1 MLVSG
6 LRRVAGELM
15 NKLVRIVVFWLA
27 AADPLQAAEYLEL
40 TDLRLIDGSGAPA
53 RSVSSLLVRDGVIVA
68 IDAAGERPVPEA
80 DARWTRIGLAGAWV
94 MPGLIDTHVHV
105 SRYADPRRG
114 DRVLASAL
122 RGGVTSVRDL
132 AGDARALGE
141 IERAIEAGEWPGP
154 TLVYSALFGGPA
166 VFRNGP
172 TADMAPGRP
181 PGEAPWARR
190 IDAATD
196 LRQAVAEARGA
207 GVRNIKVYG
216 DLKPRLAAA
225 LIREARRQGLMT
237 TAHATVFPA
246 APGDLV
252 DAGIGSLAH
261 APYLVW
267 EAADTVPDDYGQ
279 RINGPWSRIAPD
291 HPRLLALYRR
301 MAERGVFLDATL
313 YVYKAMKDYAP
324 AQMDTGWTEAAFAW
338 GAAATRLAQAAGV
351 RVTTGTDWF
360 EPRDEG
366 DLPHT
371 HDEMALLVEHAGF
384 TPAQAIV
391 AATRNGA
398 AALGLDD
405 RGMLA
410 VGKRADLIV
419 LDADP
424 LADIH
429 NTRRIRFTVRR
440 GIVVA
445 PH

>member
-1 MLVSG
+1 MTKV
-6 LRRVAGELM
+6 LRG
-15 NKLVRIVVFWLA
+15 IVLWLA
-27 AADPLQAAEYLEL
+27 AAGPLQAADYLEL
-40 TDLRLIDGSGAPA
+40 TDLQLVDGSGAPA
-53 RSVSSLLVRDGVIVA
+53 RAVKSLLVRDGVIVA
-68 IDAAGERPVPEA
+68 IDEDGPRPAAEA

-94 MPGLIDTHVHV
+94 MPGLVDTHVHL
-105 SRYADPRRG
+105 SRFPDPRRG
-114 DRVLASAL
+114 DRILASAL

-141 IERAIEAGEWPGP
+141 IERAVEAGEWPGP
-154 TLVYSALFGGPA
+154 TLIYSALFGGPA
-166 VFRNGP
+166 IFRNGP
-172 TADMAPGRP
+172 TAEMAPGRA

-190 IDAATD
+190 IDATTD
-196 LRQAVAEARGA
+196 LHQAVAEARGTGA
-207 GVRNIKVYG
+207 RNIKVYG
-216 DLKPRLAAA
+216 DLKPRLASA
-225 LIREARRQGLMT
+225 LIREARRQGLLT

-252 DAGIGSLAH
+252 EAGIGSLSH

-267 EAADTVPDDYGQ
+267 EAVDTVPDDYGQ
-279 RINGPWSRIAPD
+279 RIRGPWSTVAPD

-324 AQMDTGWTEAAFAW
+324 GQMDTRWTDAAFAW
-338 GAAATRLAQAAGV
+338 AAQATRHARAAGV

-371 HDEMALLVEHAGF
+371 HDELALLVDHAGF

-391 AATRNGA
+391 AATRDGA
-398 AALGLDD
+398 AALGLTD
-405 RGMLA
+405 RGTLA
-410 VGKRADLIV
+410 VGKLADLVV

-424 LADIH
+424 LADIR

-440 GIVVA
+440 GAVIR
-445 PH
+445 PR